1 MATVSGS
8 LTGDILGEGPG
19 AGAGPGDSDSL
30 PHLLTMLLGEVDP
43 LTVPEPG
50 GESAFGESGFP
61 DPLVLLLGAGLL

>member
-19 AGAGPGDSDSL
+19 AGAGPGDRDSL

-50 GESAFGESGFP
+50 GESALGESGFP
-61 DPLVLLLGAGLL
+61 DPFVLLLGAGLL